1 MEEGSV
7 ITPECEGLMSFSSI
21 GTELNP
27 SGSRRKDLFLVY
39 EESS

>member
-7 ITPECEGLMSFSSI
+7 IEGLISFSSI

-27 SGSRRKDLFLVY
+27 SGSRRKDLFLVF
-39 EESS
+39 EEPS